1 MSTAAGRA
9 VVVDRYRR
17 EPHLGAEAMF
27 LEHLARS
34 VNPAQTLIEGS
45 SVADLVAQAGLLPVS
60 DLFEQQL
67 RDCGWSLYEVR
78 RVVRPGKDGKAGITA
93 RSLRV
98 LPTDTRDAIADL
110 LDGQPGSPV
119 LGGDGILR
127 HVLRDR
133 VTDGVDH
140 LFVAA
145 PAGAEPKQRSGFEQ
159 WWQEATGDGL
169 F

>member
-9 VVVDRYRR
+9 VVIDRYRQ
-17 EPHLGAEAMF
+17 EPQLGAEAMF
-27 LEHLARS
+27 LEHVARS
-34 VNPAQTLIEGS
+34 INPAQTLIEAS
-45 SVADLVAQAGLLPVS
+45 SVADLIARAGLVQVS
-60 DLFEQQL
+60 ALFEKRL
-67 RDCGWSLYEVR
+67 REGAWSLYEVR
-78 RVVRPGKDGKAGITA
+78 RLVRPGKDGKAGITA

-98 LPTDTRDAIADL
+98 LATGDRATIAEL
-110 LDGQPGSPV
+110 LTHQPGNPV
-119 LGGDGILR
+119 SGADGILR

-133 VTDGVDH
+133 GRDGVDH

-145 PAGAEPKQRSGFEQ
+145 PAGADSKQRSGFEQ